1 MIAPAPIAGQI
12 AGLYR
17 HPVKGLTPEPM
28 AEARL
33 KAGSAFPG
41 DRLYAV
47 EIGPSGFDP
56 LAPAHISKMRFAVL
70 ARIPALARV
79 VSGWDEASGALSLSA
94 PGVDPFVVRLGDA
107 RGDRALEAWLTTVLG
122 EEATAPLRVLDGRGH
137 RFMDDPR
144 GAVSVLNLAS
154 VRDLGGR
161 IGRTLDPLR
170 FRANVHVE
178 GWAPWIEND
187 AGGRGL
193 RLGEATLRA
202 IKPIRRCVAVDVDP
216 VTGDRDADLVG
227 DLMRLYGHALCGLYL
242 SVETTGGLAVGDPV
256 DWIE

>member
-1 MIAPAPIAGQI
+1 VTAPARIA
-12 AGLYR
+12 ALYR

-28 AEARL
+28 TEARL
-33 KAGSAFPG
+33 DLGAAFPG

-47 EIGPSGFDP
+47 EIGPSGFDAS
-56 LAPAHISKMRFAVL
+56 APTHISKMRFAVL

-79 VSGWDEASGALSLSA
+79 VSRWDEATGALSLSA
-94 PGVDPFVVRLGDA
+94 PGLDSIMVRLGDPE
-107 RGDRALEAWLTTVLG
+107 GDRALEIWLTTALG

-137 RFMDDPR
+137 RFMDDPK

-154 VRDLGGR
+154 VRDLSER

-187 AGGRGL
+187 VAGRGL
-193 RLGEATLRA
+193 RLGDASLRA

-216 VTGDRDADLVG
+216 ATGDRDADLVA
-227 DLMRLYGHALCGLYL
+227 DLMRLYGHAFCGLYL
-242 SVETTGGLAVGDPV
+242 SIEAAGFLAVGDPV
-256 DWIE
+256 DWPMDWIE